1 MNKKQV
7 DAVALSVRSLAMDAV
22 QAANSGHPG
31 LPMGMAELGAYLYG
45 ELMNHTPEDPTWS
58 NRDRFVLSAG
68 HGSMFQYALLH
79 LSGYDITMDDIKNFR
94 QVGSKTP
101 GHPEYGHT
109 SGIETTTGPL
119 GQGLANAVG
128 MAIAERMLAGRFNSA
143 DHTIVDH
150 YTYVLAGDGCMMEG
164 ITSEASSLA
173 GHLGLGKLIVFYDS
187 NKISID
193 GSTDITFTET
203 VRARYEAYGW
213 QTFEAD
219 AYEVDAIRHHVT
231 AAKAETSKPTLIVL
245 RSLIGKGSPNK
256 AGTATV
262 HGAALG
268 EDEVL
273 ATRKAL
279 GLAEDAA
286 FYVPPEARTFFE
298 ERRAQWSATYTDWKK
313 TFESWAGNNSEKKAE
328 WDAFFGD
335 TLAYLKG
342 LDRPSF
348 DRGEKL
354 ATRKAGHTVL
364 KAIAAAVPNLVGGSA
379 DLAGSNL
386 TSLPDYGVFG
396 KDTPTGRTI
405 NFGVREHAMAAISNG
420 IQLHGGFRAFCA
432 TFLVFSDYMRPSVR
446 LAALMGIPVVFLYT
460 HDSIF
465 VGEDGPTHEPIEQT
479 MSLRLIPNLRVI
491 RPADAEETLEAWIMA
506 MERTDGP
513 TALALT
519 RQGLPLLDKA
529 DGDWQKKMRR
539 GAYVVREA
547 ERSPSVVVAATGSEV
562 SLAVDAAKEVG
573 DSVRVVSV
581 PSLELFLSQDE
592 QFITSLFP
600 TGVRVVTVE
609 VGVGLGW
616 DALASGRRDKFSLD
630 TFGASGP
637 GNAVADYLGFTRTAL
652 VDFLRR

>member
-1 MNKKQV
+1 MNNKQV

-31 LPMGMAELGAYLYG
+31 LPMGMAELGALLYG
-45 ELMNHTPEDPTWS
+45 ELMNHTPEDPSWV

-79 LSGYDITMDDIKNFR
+79 LSGYDITMEDIKNFR

-109 SGIETTTGPL
+109 PGIETTTGPL
-119 GQGLANAVG
+119 GQGLANGVG
-128 MAIAERMLAGRFNSA
+128 MAIAERMLAGRFNTK
-143 DHTIVDH
+143 DRKIVDH

-219 AYEVDAIRHHVT
+219 AYEVDAIRRHV
-231 AAKAETSKPTLIVL
+231 AAAQAETSKPTLIVL

-256 AGTATV
+256 AGTAKV

-268 EDEVL
+268 EEEVRE
-273 ATRKAL
+273 TRKAL

-286 FYVPPEARTFFE
+286 FYVDPEAKSFFE
-298 ERRAQWSATYTDWKK
+298 ERKTQWSATYGEWKK
-313 TFESWAGNNSEKKAE
+313 TFEAWADENPKIKAE
-328 WDAFFGD
+328 WDGFFGD
-335 TLAYLKG
+335 TAASLRSLE
-342 LDRPSF
+342 RPSF
-348 DRGEKL
+348 DKGEKL
-354 ATRKAGHTVL
+354 ATRKAGHAVL
-364 KAIAAAVPNLVGGSA
+364 KAVAAAVPNLVGGSA

-386 TSLPDYGVFG
+386 TSLPDHGVYGP
-396 KDTPTGRTI
+396 DTPTGRTI
-405 NFGVREHAMAAISNG
+405 NFGVREHAMAAVTNG

-465 VGEDGPTHEPIEQT
+465 VGEDGPTHEPIEHT
-479 MSLRLIPNLRVI
+479 MSLRLIPNLRVM

-519 RQGLPLLDKA
+519 RQGLPILDKA
-529 DGDWQKKMRR
+529 DADWQKNMRR
-539 GAYVVREA
+539 GGYVAREA
-547 ERSPSVVVAATGSEV
+547 SGTPSVVVAATGSEV
-562 SLAVDAAKEVG
+562 SLAVEAAKEVG

-581 PSLELFLSQDE
+581 PSLELLLSQDE
-592 QFITSLFP
+592 QYITSLFP
-600 TGVRVVTVE
+600 EGVRVVTVE

-616 DALASGRRDKFSLD
+616 DALATSRGDKFALD

-637 GNAVADYLGFTRTAL
+637 GSAVADYLGFTKAAL
-652 VDFLRR
+652 VEHLRR